1 MQFFERRWKM
11 STTKEKNILIVDDDE
26 DLVNLYETFLKYDG
40 YKVDAF
46 TDPLDALS
54 SFRKDVYDLVLL
66 DLKMPEMNGVEL
78 FHELQ
83 NIDPNLLYRFITA
96 ANKEYIDN
104 IKINNIDIEENII
117 YKPLW
122 LNELR
127 TTIHSL
133 LPIKEKQQKEDN
145 DNKLLIA
152 II

>member
-1 MQFFERRWKM
+1 M
-11 STTKEKNILIVDDDE
+11 STTKAKNILIVDDDE

-46 TDPLDALS
+46 TDPVDALS

-104 IKINNIDIEENII
+104 IKINNIGIEENII

-133 LPIKEKQQKEDN
+133 LPIKEKQQTEDE
-145 DNKLLIA
+145 DNKLLMA